1 MGGGPIRF
9 DARNG
14 GRSASSGGSGYEV
27 VARVG
32 NFEICKAA
40 FEKAL
45 FVYPNQHLELRQ
57 GARII
62 LKSKEQPPGAS

>member
-1 MGGGPIRF
+1 MDELSYKIVRMYGPR
-9 DARNG
+9 D
-14 GRSASSGGSGYEV
+14 EV
-27 VARVG
+27 VALVG

-40 FEKAL
+40 FQKAL